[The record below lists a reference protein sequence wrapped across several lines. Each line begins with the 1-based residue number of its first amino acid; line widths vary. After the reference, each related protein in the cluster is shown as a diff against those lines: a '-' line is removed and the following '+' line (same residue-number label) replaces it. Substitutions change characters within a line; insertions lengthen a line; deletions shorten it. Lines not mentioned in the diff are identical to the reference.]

1 MISIIIPI
9 FNAKRHLEKC
19 LKSIC
24 SQTYTDFECI
34 LVDDGSTDGSGEL
47 CDQWAKKESRF
58 RVIHKQNEGVSA
70 ARNDGLDI
78 AKGELVMFVD
88 SDDWLE
94 NDYVEEMANHCD
106 NAELTVSGQIRD
118 YSNGNQKVF
127 KPCQTTSFTISSEN
141 TAIFTQL
148 CKDWLLYAP
157 HEKLYRRDIIEK
169 NGIRFIK
176 GCSYGEDL
184 TFNFEYLNHVRSISM
199 VSEALYHYRIEEGSL
214 STRFRPNQFDE
225 DYKQWV
231 ILESFFQKRGLWN
244 EESKPYLY
252 KRLWGIVYDGIFLYP
267 QLNNASSSYIKKILA
282 IPEIEGL
289 KHYRNTFKCA
299 LWIKW
304 LVLNKKAKI
313 LNYYFKLTQQKSHF
327 RYFSKKNDFSQNK
340 ASKKLD

>member
-9 FNAKRHLEKC
+9 FNAKRHLEQC
-19 LKSIC
+19 LESVC
-24 SQTYTDFECI
+24 GQTYTAFECI

-58 RVIHKQNEGVSA
+58 RVIHKQNGGVSA

-94 NDYVEEMANHCD
+94 KDYVEEMASHCD

-118 YSNGNQKVF
+118 YSNGNQEVF

-184 TFNFEYLNHVRSISM
+184 TFNFEYLDYVSTISM
-199 VSEALYHYRIEEGSL
+199 VDKALYYYRIEEGSL
-214 STRFRPNQFDE
+214 SNRFRPNQFDE
-225 DYKQWV
+225 DYKQWK
-231 ILESFFQKRGLWN
+231 ILESFFPKKGLWN

-267 QLNNASSSYIKKILA
+267 QLDNASSSYIKHILA

-289 KHYRNTFKCA
+289 EQYKNCFNCA
-299 LWIKW
+299 TWIKW
-304 LVLNKKAKI
+304 LIIQRNAFALKM
-313 LNYYFKLTQQKSHF
+313 YFKYTRKSGHTVYN
-327 RYFSKKNDFSQNK
+327 R
-340 ASKKLD
+340 